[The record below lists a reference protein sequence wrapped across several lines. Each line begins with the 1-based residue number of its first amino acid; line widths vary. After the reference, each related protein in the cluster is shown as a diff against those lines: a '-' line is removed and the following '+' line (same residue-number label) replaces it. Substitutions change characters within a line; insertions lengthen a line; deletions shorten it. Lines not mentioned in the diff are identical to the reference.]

1 VTDRVAVLEIG
12 GTHVSA
18 AWVDRDGWLVE
29 ELPRAGLDPAGDA
42 EHLLAGLAAAGARL
56 AAPAGTAWGVAMPG
70 PFDYARGVARYTGV
84 GKFEG
89 LTGVDVRSALYERLP
104 ERPGSITFV
113 NDASA
118 FLIGEWLIGTAR
130 GATRSAAVTLGTG
143 IGSAF
148 LDRGRVVDSGP
159 DVPPEGEVHLLFHD
173 GLPLEDWVSRRALRH
188 GYAARCGLGPDDAAG
203 RGLRPDDAAGR
214 GLRPDDAARTDQP
227 DDIDVK
233 EIAELARGGDPAA
246 SATFDAAFTVL
257 GEVLGPWLERFGAD
271 QLVIGGSIAGA
282 WDLIARPLRTGLS
295 RYSECRYAIGLAA
308 EPVRSPLV
316 GAAHVAS

>member
-1 VTDRVAVLEIG
+1 MTDRVAVLEVG

-18 AWVDRDGWLVE
+18 AWVDRDDWLVE
-29 ELPRAGLDPAGDA
+29 QLSRAELDPAGDA
-42 EHLLAGLAAAGARL
+42 EQLLAELAEAGARL

-70 PFDYARGVARYTGV
+70 PFDYARGLAHYTGV
-84 GKFEG
+84 AKFEG
-89 LTGVDVRSALYERLP
+89 LAGVDVRSALYERLP
-104 ERPGSITFV
+104 ERPGSITFL

-130 GATRSAAVTLGTG
+130 GATRCAAVTLGTG

-159 DVPPEGEVHLLFHD
+159 DVPPEAEVHLLRHD
-173 GLPLEDWVSRRALRH
+173 GLPLEDWVSRRALRR
-188 GYAARCGLGPDDAAG
+188 GYALRCG
-203 RGLRPDDAAGR
+203 RPDD
-214 GLRPDDAARTDQP
+214 T
-227 DDIDVK
+227 DVK
-233 EIAELARGGDPAA
+233 EIAALARAGDPAA
-246 SATFDAAFTVL
+246 SAAFDAAFTVL

-282 WDLIARPLRTGLS
+282 WDLIARPLRVGLS
-295 RYSECRYAIGLAA
+295 RQSVCRYAIGPAA
-308 EPVRSPLV
+308 DPARSPLV

>member
-1 VTDRVAVLEIG
+1 VTDRVAVLEVG

-18 AWVDRDGWLVE
+18 AWVDRDGWSVE
-29 ELPRAGLDPAGDA
+29 ELPRAELDPAGDT
-42 EHLLAGLAAAGARL
+42 EQLLAGLAEAGARL
-56 AAPAGTAWGVAMPG
+56 AAPAGTGWGVAMPG
-70 PFDYARGVARYTGV
+70 PFDYAHGVAHYAGV

-89 LTGVDVRSALYERLP
+89 LAGVDVRSALYERLP
-104 ERPGSITFV
+104 HRPGSITFV

-130 GATRSAAVTLGTG
+130 GATRCAAVTLGTG

-159 DVPPEGEVHLLFHD
+159 DVPPQAELHLLRHD
-173 GLPLEDWVSRRALRH
+173 GLPLEDWVSRRALRL
-188 GYAARCGLGPDDAAG
+188 GYASRSG
-203 RGLRPDDAAGR
+203 RPDD
-214 GLRPDDAARTDQP
+214 T
-227 DDIDVK
+227 DVK
-233 EIAELARGGDPAA
+233 QIASLARAGDPAA
-246 SATFDAAFTVL
+246 SAAFDAAFTVL

-282 WDLIARPLRTGLS
+282 WDLIVRPLHTGLS
-295 RYSECRYAIGLAA
+295 RHSECRYAVGLAA
-308 EPVRSPLV
+308 EPTRSPLI

>member
-1 VTDRVAVLEIG
+1 MTDRVAVLEVG

-18 AWVDRDGWLVE
+18 AWVDRDGWQVDAVARDE
-29 ELPRAGLDPAGDA
+29 LDPAGDA
-42 EHLLAGLAAAGARL
+42 EQLLAGLAAAGARL
-56 AAPAGTAWGVAMPG
+56 AAPAGTAWGMAMPG
-70 PFDYARGVARYTGV
+70 PFDYGGGVAHYSGV

-104 ERPGSITFV
+104 EQPGSITFI

-118 FLIGEWLIGTAR
+118 FLIGEWLIGAAR
-130 GATRSAAVTLGTG
+130 GATRCAAVTLGTG

-159 DVPPEGEVHLLFHD
+159 DVPPQAEVHLLSHD
-173 GLPLEDWVSRRALRH
+173 GSPLEDWVSRRAMRRD
-188 GYAARCGLGPDDAAG
+188 YAARRASGADDV
-203 RGLRPDDAAGR
+203 
-214 GLRPDDAARTDQP
+214 
-227 DDIDVK
+227 DVR
-233 EIAELARGGDPAA
+233 EIAELARAGDPAA
-246 SATFDAAFTVL
+246 SATFDAAFEVL

-282 WDLIARPLRTGLS
+282 WDLIGRPLRTGLCRRS
-295 RYSECRYAIGLAA
+295 DCRYAIGVAA
-308 EPVRSPLV
+308 EPERSPLV

>member
-1 VTDRVAVLEIG
+1 MTDRVAVLEVG

-29 ELPRAGLDPAGDA
+29 ELPRAELDPAGST
-42 EHLLAGLAAAGARL
+42 ERLLAGLATAGERL
-56 AAPAGTAWGVAMPG
+56 AAPTGTAWGVAVPG
-70 PFDYARGVARYTGV
+70 PFDYARGVAHYAGV

-130 GATRSAAVTLGTG
+130 GATRCAAVTLGTG

-159 DVPPEGEVHLLFHD
+159 DVPPEAEVHLLRHD
-173 GLPLEDWVSRRALRH
+173 GLPLEDWVSRRALRR
-188 GYAARCGLGPDDAAG
+188 GYAARCGLWRDD
-203 RGLRPDDAAGR
+203 P
-214 GLRPDDAARTDQP
+214 
-227 DDIDVK
+227 DVK
-233 EIAELARGGDPAA
+233 EIAELARTGDPAA

-271 QLVIGGSIAGA
+271 QLVVGGSIAGA

-295 RYSECRYAIGLAA
+295 RRSDCRYAIGLAA
-308 EPVRSPLV
+308 EPIRSPLV

>member
-1 VTDRVAVLEIG
+1 MTDRVAVLEIG

-42 EHLLAGLAAAGARL
+42 EHLLTGLAAAGARL

-130 GATRSAAVTLGTG
+130 GATRCAAVTLGTG

-159 DVPPEGEVHLLFHD
+159 DVPPEGEVYLLSHG
-173 GLPLEDWVSRRALRH
+173 GLPLEDWISRHALRR
-188 GYAARCGLGPDDAAG
+188 GYAAR
-203 RGLRPDDAAGR
+203 R

-227 DDIDVK
+227 DGIDVK

-295 RYSECRYAIGLAA
+295 RHSECRYAIGLAA
-308 EPVRSPLV
+308 EPARAPLV

>member
-1 VTDRVAVLEIG
+1 MTDRVAVLEVG

-18 AWVDRDGWLVE
+18 AWVDRDDWHVDE
-29 ELPRAGLDPAGDA
+29 ARRAELDPSGTA
-42 EHLLAGLAAAGARL
+42 EQLLAGLAEAASRL
-56 AAPAGTAWGVAMPG
+56 AAPAGSPWAVAMPG
-70 PFDYARGVARYTGV
+70 PFDYRRGVAHYTGV

-104 ERPGSITFV
+104 EQPGSITFV

-130 GATRSAAVTLGTG
+130 GATRCAAVTLGTG

-159 DVPPEGEVHLLFHD
+159 EVPAQAEVHLLSHA
-173 GLPLEDWVSRRALRH
+173 GSPLEEWVSRRALRRD
-188 GYAARCGLGPDDAAG
+188 YAARTG
-203 RGLRPDDAAGR
+203 RPDD
-214 GLRPDDAARTDQP
+214 T
-227 DDIDVK
+227 DVK
-233 EIAELARGGDPAA
+233 QIAALARAGDPAA
-246 SATFDAAFTVL
+246 VASFDGAFTVL

-282 WDLIARPLRTGLS
+282 WDLIEGPLRAGLC
-295 RYSECRYAIGLAA
+295 RRSECRYAVGLAA
-308 EPVRSPLV
+308 EPARSPLV
-316 GAAHVAS
+316 GAAHIAP

>member
-1 VTDRVAVLEIG
+1 MTDRVAVLEVG

-29 ELPRAGLDPAGDA
+29 EQPRAELDPAGDT
-42 EHLLAGLAAAGARL
+42 EQLLAGLAAAGASL
-56 AAPAGTAWGVAMPG
+56 DAPAGTAWGVAMPG
-70 PFDYARGVARYTGV
+70 PFDYSRGVARYTGV
-84 GKFEG
+84 GKFEA

-104 ERPGSITFV
+104 HQPGSIAFL

-130 GATRSAAVTLGTG
+130 GATRCAAVTLGTG

-159 DVPPEGEVHLLFHD
+159 QVPPEAELHLLSYD
-173 GLPLEDWVSRRALRH
+173 GLPLEDWVSRRALRR
-188 GYAARCGLGPDDAAG
+188 GYAARRALAHDDAG
-203 RGLRPDDAAGR
+203 RADDA
-214 GLRPDDAARTDQP
+214 
-227 DDIDVK
+227 DVK
-233 EIAELARGGDPAA
+233 EIAELARAGDPAA
-246 SATFDAAFTVL
+246 SAAFDAAFTVL

-282 WDLIARPLRTGLS
+282 WDLIARPLRTGLC
-295 RYSECRYAIGLAA
+295 RHSECRYAIGPAS
-308 EPVRSPLV
+308 EPIRSPLV
-316 GAAHVAS
+316 GAAHVAG

>member
-1 VTDRVAVLEIG
+1 MTDRVAVLEVG

-18 AWVDRDGWLVE
+18 AWVDRDGWQVE
-29 ELPRAGLDPAGDA
+29 AVARDELDPAGDA
-42 EHLLAGLAAAGARL
+42 EQLLAGLAAAGTRL
-56 AAPAGTAWGVAMPG
+56 AAPAGTAWGMAMPG
-70 PFDYARGVARYTGV
+70 PFDYGRGVAHYSGV

-104 ERPGSITFV
+104 DRPGSITFT

-118 FLIGEWLIGTAR
+118 FLIGEWLIGAAR
-130 GATRSAAVTLGTG
+130 GATRCAAVTLGTG

-159 DVPPEGEVHLLFHD
+159 DVPPQAEVHLLRHD
-173 GLPLEDWVSRRALRH
+173 GLPLEDWVSRRALRRD
-188 GYAARCGLGPDDAAG
+188 YAARRGRQGYVARAG
-203 RGLRPDDAAGR
+203 
-214 GLRPDDAARTDQP
+214 QP
-227 DDIDVK
+227 DGIDVR
-233 EIAELARGGDPAA
+233 EIAGLARAGDPAA
-246 SATFDAAFTVL
+246 SATFVAAFEVL

-282 WDLIARPLRTGLS
+282 WDLISRPLRTGLC
-295 RYSECRYAIGLAA
+295 RQSECRYAIGVAA
-308 EPVRSPLV
+308 EPERSPLI

>member
-1 VTDRVAVLEIG
+1 VTDRVAVLEVG

-29 ELPRAGLDPAGDA
+29 ELPRLELDPAGNT
-42 EHLLAGLAAAGARL
+42 EQLLTGLAAAGARL
-56 AAPAGTAWGVAMPG
+56 NAPAGSGWGVAMPG
-70 PFDYARGVARYTGV
+70 PFDYARGVARYAGV

-104 ERPGSITFV
+104 HRPGSITFV

-130 GATRSAAVTLGTG
+130 GATRCTAVTLGTG

-159 DVPPEGEVHLLFHD
+159 DVPPQAEVHLLRHD
-173 GLPLEDWVSRRALRH
+173 GLPLEDWVSRRALRRDF
-188 GYAARCGLGPDDAAG
+188 AARAG
-203 RGLRPDDAAGR
+203 RPED
-214 GLRPDDAARTDQP
+214 T
-227 DDIDVK
+227 DVK
-233 EIAELARGGDPAA
+233 QIAELARAGDPAA
-246 SATFDAAFTVL
+246 VAAFEAAFTVL

-282 WDLIARPLRTGLS
+282 WDLIERPLRAGLS
-295 RYSECRYAIGLAA
+295 RHSECRYAIGLAA

>member
-1 VTDRVAVLEIG
+1 MTDLVAVLEVG

-18 AWVDRDGWLVE
+18 AWVDRDSWLVE
-29 ELPRAGLDPAGDA
+29 ERPRAELDPAGDT
-42 EHLLAGLAAAGARL
+42 EQLLAGLAAAGASL
-56 AAPAGTAWGVAMPG
+56 NAPAGTAWAVAVPG
-70 PFDYARGVARYTGV
+70 PFDYGRGVAHYAGV

-104 ERPGSITFV
+104 QRPGSITFL

-130 GATRSAAVTLGTG
+130 GATRCAAVTLGTG

-159 DVPPEGEVHLLFHD
+159 DVPPQAEVHLLSYD
-173 GLPLEDWVSRRALRH
+173 GLPVEDWVSRRALRRD
-188 GYAARCGLGPDDAAG
+188 YAARAG
-203 RGLRPDDAAGR
+203 RPDD
-214 GLRPDDAARTDQP
+214 L
-227 DDIDVK
+227 DVK
-233 EIAELARGGDPAA
+233 EIAELARSGDPAA
-246 SATFDAAFTVL
+246 SAAFDAAFTVL

-295 RYSECRYAIGLAA
+295 RHSDCRYAIGLTA

>member
-1 VTDRVAVLEIG
+1 MTDRVAVLEVG

-29 ELPRAGLDPAGDA
+29 EQPRAELDPAAGTD
-42 EHLLAGLAAAGARL
+42 ELLAGLAAAGARL
-56 AAPAGTAWGVAMPG
+56 SAPAGTAWGVAMPG
-70 PFDYARGVARYTGV
+70 PFDYARGVAHYAGV

-104 ERPGSITFV
+104 ERPGSITFI

-118 FLIGEWLIGTAR
+118 FLIGEWLIGAAR
-130 GATRSAAVTLGTG
+130 GATRCAAVTLGTG

-159 DVPPEGEVHLLFHD
+159 DVPPQAEVHLLSHD
-173 GLPLEDWVSRRALRH
+173 GLPLEDWVSRRALRRD
-188 GYAARCGLGPDDAAG
+188 YALRRGLHRDDALRAG
-203 RGLRPDDAAGR
+203 LHRDDALRADR
-214 GLRPDDAARTDQP
+214 GDDT
-227 DDIDVK
+227 DVK
-233 EIAELARGGDPAA
+233 EIAELARAGDPAA
-246 SATFDAAFTVL
+246 SATFDAAFLVL

-282 WDLIARPLRTGLS
+282 WDLIAKPLRTGLS
-295 RYSECRYAIGLAA
+295 RHSECRYAIGLAA
-308 EPVRSPLV
+308 EPARSPLV
-316 GAAHVAS
+316 GTAHVAS